1 MSSILPVVL
10 FGLGGILVGGAYS
23 MRKQG
28 AGTAPVVILGVF
40 ALLALA
46 SGVFWLFGRN

>member
-1 MSSILPVVL
+1 MSSILPVLL

-28 AGTAPVVILGVF
+28 AGTLPIVILLIF
-40 ALLALA
+40 ALLAVV
-46 SGVFWLFGRN
+46 SGVLWLFGRS